1 MSPEKF
7 KKVVDLCNQISNIT
21 YENLTKIIRLEKT
34 GSATG
39 ARKLDDSDQNDI
51 DSWMGGG
58 TCFSM
63 TWHLYQAL
71 TDMGFKPR
79 LVMGHKRKERN
90 IHCALILPD
99 PDDSVVTPGQLFSTN
114 VTPTSMSSR
123 PCAGTGSPLSSLTPS
138 ASDSKAR
145 SCQQVNLLSRH
156 SPLSSLTPSASDSKA
171 RSCQQVNLL
180 SRHSPLS
187 SLVSSLSS
195 NSYLLDPGY
204 LIFDPLPMPLPQ
216 PFGTGEAFFP
226 LSPNCVRL
234 VRPTLESM
242 ELWTGGA
249 GAPMKL
255 RFEYPVEGVSVEEFK
270 HHWNESFYREMM
282 TYPVLNRLDRE
293 KGVQYYYQ
301 KGNLVVRSS
310 TGSQMTRIDPADRVQ
325 TLSDIFKLS
334 PTIIEKAL
342 NILEK
347 K

>member
-1 MSPEKF
+1 MTPENM
-7 KKVVDLCNQISNIT
+7 KKVVDLCNQVSNIT
-21 YENLTKIIRLEKT
+21 YENLTKIIRLEQT

-114 VTPTSMSSR
+114 VTPTSV
-123 PCAGTGSPLSSLTPS
+123 PGSPLSSL
-138 ASDSKAR
+138 
-145 SCQQVNLLSRH
+145 V
-156 SPLSSLTPSASDSKA
+156 SS
-171 RSCQQVNLL
+171 
-180 SRHSPLS
+180 LS

-301 KGNLVVRSS
+301 KGNLVVRNA
-310 TGSQMTRIDPADRVQ
+310 TGSKMTKIDPADRVQ

>member
-1 MSPEKF
+1 MTPENM

-21 YENLTKIIRLEKT
+21 YENLTKIIRLEQT

-63 TWHLYQAL
+63 TWHLYQTL

-99 PDDSVVTPGQLFSTN
+99 PDDSVVTPGHLFSTN

-123 PCAGTGSPLSSLTPS
+123 PCAGTGSPLSS
-138 ASDSKAR
+138 
-145 SCQQVNLLSRH
+145 
-156 SPLSSLTPSASDSKA
+156 
-171 RSCQQVNLL
+171 
-180 SRHSPLS
+180 
-187 SLVSSLSS
+187 

-204 LIFDPLPMPLPQ
+204 LIFDPLQMPLPQ

-293 KGVQYYYQ
+293 KGIQYYYQ

-310 TGSQMTRIDPADRVQ
+310 TGSKMTKIEPADRVQ

-334 PTIIEKAL
+334 PSIIEQAL
-342 NILEK
+342 QILEK
-347 K
+347 KH

>member
-1 MSPEKF
+1 MTPENM

-21 YENLTKIIRLEKT
+21 YENLTKIIRLEQT

-63 TWHLYQAL
+63 TWHLYQTL
-71 TDMGFKPR
+71 SDMGFKPR

-99 PDDSVVTPGQLFSTN
+99 PDAENN
-114 VTPTSMSSR
+114 VTP
-123 PCAGTGSPLSSLTPS
+123 LSSF
-138 ASDSKAR
+138 
-145 SCQQVNLLSRH
+145 VSR
-156 SPLSSLTPSASDSKA
+156 
-171 RSCQQVNLL
+171 
-180 SRHSPLS
+180 
-187 SLVSSLSS
+187 LSS
-195 NSYLLDPGY
+195 NNLSKSATAGDLIAQTSSPNHQSLTTEYLLDPGY
-204 LIFDPLPMPLPQ
+204 LIFDPLSMPLPR

-226 LSPNCVRL
+226 LAPNCVRL
-234 VRPTLESM
+234 VRPTMDSM

-293 KGVQYYYQ
+293 KGIQYYYQ
-301 KGNLVVRSS
+301 KGNLVVRNA
-310 TGSQMTRIDPADRVQ
+310 TGSQMTKIAPADRVQ

-334 PTIIEKAL
+334 PDIIERAL
-342 NILEK
+342 RILEK

>member
-1 MSPEKF
+1 MTPENM

-21 YENLTKIIRLEKT
+21 YENLTKIIRLEQT

-63 TWHLYQAL
+63 TWHLYQTL

-99 PDDSVVTPGQLFSTN
+99 PDQLGVRNSGFGIN
-114 VTPTSMSSR
+114 SSFLN
-123 PCAGTGSPLSSLTPS
+123 P
-138 ASDSKAR
+138 
-145 SCQQVNLLSRH
+145 
-156 SPLSSLTPSASDSKA
+156 
-171 RSCQQVNLL
+171 
-180 SRHSPLS
+180 
-187 SLVSSLSS
+187 
-195 NSYLLDPGY
+195 NSEFLLDPGY
-204 LIFDPLPMPLPQ
+204 LIFDPLQMPLPQ

-293 KGVQYYYQ
+293 KGIQYYYQ
-301 KGNLVVRSS
+301 KGNLVVRNA
-310 TGSQMTRIDPADRVQ
+310 TGSKMTKIEPADRVQ

-334 PTIIEKAL
+334 PAIIEQAL
-342 NILEK
+342 RILEK
-347 K
+347 KQI

>member
-1 MSPEKF
+1 MSPENM

-21 YENLTKIIRLEKT
+21 YENLTKIIRLEQT

-114 VTPTSMSSR
+114 VTPTSV
-123 PCAGTGSPLSSLTPS
+123 PG
-138 ASDSKAR
+138 
-145 SCQQVNLLSRH
+145 
-156 SPLSSLTPSASDSKA
+156 
-171 RSCQQVNLL
+171 
-180 SRHSPLS
+180 SPLS

-195 NSYLLDPGY
+195 NSFLLDPGY

-334 PTIIEKAL
+334 PSIIEKAL

>member
-21 YENLTKIIRLEKT
+21 YENFTKIIRLEQT

-114 VTPTSMSSR
+114 VTPTSV
-123 PCAGTGSPLSSLTPS
+123 PG
-138 ASDSKAR
+138 
-145 SCQQVNLLSRH
+145 
-156 SPLSSLTPSASDSKA
+156 
-171 RSCQQVNLL
+171 
-180 SRHSPLS
+180 SPLS
-187 SLVSSLSS
+187 SLVSRLSS

-301 KGNLVVRSS
+301 KGNLVVRNA
-310 TGSQMTRIDPADRVQ
+310 TGSKMTKIDPADRVQ

>member
-1 MSPEKF
+1 MTPENM

-21 YENLTKIIRLEKT
+21 YENLTKIIRLEQT

-63 TWHLYQAL
+63 TWHMYQAL

-99 PDDSVVTPGQLFSTN
+99 PDPS
-114 VTPTSMSSR
+114 
-123 PCAGTGSPLSSLTPS
+123 TPS
-138 ASDSKAR
+138 LR
-145 SCQQVNLLSRH
+145 LSAQDDTALH
-156 SPLSSLTPSASDSKA
+156 A
-171 RSCQQVNLL
+171 
-180 SRHSPLS
+180 PLS
-187 SLVSSLSS
+187 SLVSPFSFDALYPKATIGSDLIAHT
-195 NSYLLDPGY
+195 SYLLDPGY
-204 LIFDPLPMPLPQ
+204 LIFDPLQMPLPQ
-216 PFGTGEAFFP
+216 PFGAGEAFFP

-293 KGVQYYYQ
+293 KGIQYYYQ

-310 TGSQMTRIDPADRVQ
+310 TGSKMTKIEPADRVQ

-334 PTIIEKAL
+334 PSIIEQAL
-342 NILEK
+342 QILEK
-347 K
+347 KH

>member
-1 MSPEKF
+1 MSPENM

-21 YENLTKIIRLEKT
+21 YENLTKIIRLEQT

-63 TWHLYQAL
+63 TWHLYQTL

-99 PDDSVVTPGQLFSTN
+99 PDE
-114 VTPTSMSSR
+114 
-123 PCAGTGSPLSSLTPS
+123 
-138 ASDSKAR
+138 
-145 SCQQVNLLSRH
+145 

-195 NSYLLDPGY
+195 NTSYPKATEGSDLIAHTSYLLDPGY

-334 PTIIEKAL
+334 PSIIEQAL
-342 NILEK
+342 QILEK
-347 K
+347 KH

>member
-1 MSPEKF
+1 MTPENM

-21 YENLTKIIRLEKT
+21 YENLTKIIRLEQT

-63 TWHLYQAL
+63 TWHMYQAL

-114 VTPTSMSSR
+114 VTPTSV
-123 PCAGTGSPLSSLTPS
+123 PG
-138 ASDSKAR
+138 
-145 SCQQVNLLSRH
+145 
-156 SPLSSLTPSASDSKA
+156 
-171 RSCQQVNLL
+171 
-180 SRHSPLS
+180 SPLS

-204 LIFDPLPMPLPQ
+204 LIFDPLQMPLPQ
-216 PFGTGEAFFP
+216 PLGTGEAFFP

-293 KGVQYYYQ
+293 KGIQYYYQ

-310 TGSQMTRIDPADRVQ
+310 TGSKMTKIEPADRVQ

-334 PTIIEKAL
+334 PSIIEQAL
-342 NILEK
+342 QILEK
-347 K
+347 KH

>member
-1 MSPEKF
+1 M

-21 YENLTKIIRLEKT
+21 YENLTKIIRLEQT

-63 TWHLYQAL
+63 TWHLYQTL

-99 PDDSVVTPGQLFSTN
+99 PDDSVVTPGHLFSTN

-123 PCAGTGSPLSSLTPS
+123 PCAGTG
-138 ASDSKAR
+138 
-145 SCQQVNLLSRH
+145 
-156 SPLSSLTPSASDSKA
+156 
-171 RSCQQVNLL
+171 
-180 SRHSPLS
+180 SPLS

-204 LIFDPLPMPLPQ
+204 LIFDPLQMPLPQ

-255 RFEYPVEGVSVEEFK
+255 RFEYPVEGVS
-270 HHWNESFYREMM
+270 WNESFYREMM

-293 KGVQYYYQ
+293 KGIQYYYQ

-310 TGSQMTRIDPADRVQ
+310 TGSKMTKIEPADRVQ

-334 PTIIEKAL
+334 PSIIEQAL
-342 NILEK
+342 QILEK
-347 K
+347 KH

>member
-1 MSPEKF
+1 M

-21 YENLTKIIRLEKT
+21 YENLTKIIRLEQT

-63 TWHLYQAL
+63 TWHMYQAL

-99 PDDSVVTPGQLFSTN
+99 PDPS
-114 VTPTSMSSR
+114 
-123 PCAGTGSPLSSLTPS
+123 TPS
-138 ASDSKAR
+138 LR
-145 SCQQVNLLSRH
+145 LSAQDDTALH
-156 SPLSSLTPSASDSKA
+156 A
-171 RSCQQVNLL
+171 
-180 SRHSPLS
+180 PLS

-204 LIFDPLPMPLPQ
+204 LIFDPLQMPLPQ

-255 RFEYPVEGVSVEEFK
+255 RFEYPVEGVAVEEFK

-293 KGVQYYYQ
+293 KGIQYYYQ

-310 TGSQMTRIDPADRVQ
+310 TGSQMKRIEPADRVQ

-334 PTIIEKAL
+334 PSIIEQAL
-342 NILEK
+342 QILEK
-347 K
+347 KH

>member
-1 MSPEKF
+1 MTPENM
-7 KKVVDLCNQISNIT
+7 KKVVDLCNQVSNIT
-21 YENLTKIIRLEKT
+21 YENLTKIIRLEQT

-63 TWHLYQAL
+63 TWHMYQAL

-99 PDDSVVTPGQLFSTN
+99 PDTTLFAQ
-114 VTPTSMSSR
+114 P
-123 PCAGTGSPLSSLTPS
+123 
-138 ASDSKAR
+138 
-145 SCQQVNLLSRH
+145 
-156 SPLSSLTPSASDSKA
+156 
-171 RSCQQVNLL
+171 
-180 SRHSPLS
+180 
-187 SLVSSLSS
+187 
-195 NSYLLDPGY
+195 SYLLDPGY
-204 LIFDPLPMPLPQ
+204 LIFDPLLMPLPQ

-255 RFEYPVEGVSVEEFK
+255 RFEYPVEGVSVDEFK

-293 KGVQYYYQ
+293 KGIQYYYQ
-301 KGNLVVRSS
+301 KGNLVVRNA
-310 TGSQMTRIDPADRVQ
+310 TGSKMTKIDPADRVQ

-334 PTIIEKAL
+334 PDIIEQAL
-342 NILEK
+342 TILEK
-347 K
+347 KH

>member
-1 MSPEKF
+1 MSPENM

-21 YENLTKIIRLEKT
+21 YENLTKIIRLEQT

-63 TWHLYQAL
+63 TWHLYQTL

-99 PDDSVVTPGQLFSTN
+99 PDE
-114 VTPTSMSSR
+114 
-123 PCAGTGSPLSSLTPS
+123 
-138 ASDSKAR
+138 
-145 SCQQVNLLSRH
+145 

-195 NSYLLDPGY
+195 NTSYPKATEGSDLIAHSSYLLDPGY

-334 PTIIEKAL
+334 PSIIEQAL
-342 NILEK
+342 QILEK
-347 K
+347 KH

>member
-1 MSPEKF
+1 MTPENM
-7 KKVVDLCNQISNIT
+7 KKVVDLCNQISNVT
-21 YENLTKIIRLEKT
+21 YENLTKIIRLEQT

-99 PDDSVVTPGQLFSTN
+99 PDDSVVFPDA
-114 VTPTSMSSR
+114 MSSR
-123 PCAGTGSPLSSLTPS
+123 PCAGTGSPLSSL
-138 ASDSKAR
+138 AS
-145 SCQQVNLLSRH
+145 H
-156 SPLSSLTPSASDSKA
+156 
-171 RSCQQVNLL
+171 
-180 SRHSPLS
+180 
-187 SLVSSLSS
+187 LSS

-204 LIFDPLPMPLPQ
+204 LIFEPLQMPLPQ

-270 HHWNESFYREMM
+270 LHWNESFYREMM

-310 TGSQMTRIDPADRVQ
+310 SGSQMTRIDPADRVQ
-325 TLSDIFKLS
+325 KLSDIFKLS
-334 PTIIEKAL
+334 PAIIEQAL
-342 NILEK
+342 QILEK
-347 K
+347 KH

>member
-1 MSPEKF
+1 MTPENM

-21 YENLTKIIRLEKT
+21 YENLTKIIRLEQT

-63 TWHLYQAL
+63 TWHMYQAL

-114 VTPTSMSSR
+114 VTPTSV
-123 PCAGTGSPLSSLTPS
+123 PG
-138 ASDSKAR
+138 
-145 SCQQVNLLSRH
+145 
-156 SPLSSLTPSASDSKA
+156 
-171 RSCQQVNLL
+171 
-180 SRHSPLS
+180 SPLS

-204 LIFDPLPMPLPQ
+204 LIFDPLQMPLPQ

-293 KGVQYYYQ
+293 KGIQYYYQ
-301 KGNLVVRSS
+301 KGNLVVRNA
-310 TGSQMTRIDPADRVQ
+310 TGSKMTKIEPADRVQ

-334 PTIIEKAL
+334 PSIIEQAL
-342 NILEK
+342 QILEK
-347 K
+347 KH

>member
-1 MSPEKF
+1 MSPENM

-21 YENLTKIIRLEKT
+21 YENLTKIIRLEQT

-63 TWHLYQAL
+63 TWHLYQVL

-114 VTPTSMSSR
+114 VTPTSV
-123 PCAGTGSPLSSLTPS
+123 PG
-138 ASDSKAR
+138 
-145 SCQQVNLLSRH
+145 
-156 SPLSSLTPSASDSKA
+156 
-171 RSCQQVNLL
+171 
-180 SRHSPLS
+180 SPLS

-204 LIFDPLPMPLPQ
+204 LIFDPLQMPLPQ

-293 KGVQYYYQ
+293 KGIQYYYQ

-310 TGSQMTRIDPADRVQ
+310 TGSQMKRIEPADRVQ

-334 PTIIEKAL
+334 PAIIEQAL
-342 NILEK
+342 QILEK
-347 K
+347 KH

>member
-1 MSPEKF
+1 MTPENM

-21 YENLTKIIRLEKT
+21 YENLTKIIRLEQT

-63 TWHLYQAL
+63 TWHLYQTL

-99 PDDSVVTPGQLFSTN
+99 PDTEKN
-114 VTPTSMSSR
+114 VTLEAQSADR
-123 PCAGTGSPLSSLTPS
+123 AQRRFSLDS
-138 ASDSKAR
+138 IASLQNDNFPA
-145 SCQQVNLLSRH
+145 
-156 SPLSSLTPSASDSKA
+156 TTE
-171 RSCQQVNLL
+171 
-180 SRHSPLS
+180 
-187 SLVSSLSS
+187 
-195 NSYLLDPGY
+195 YLLDPGY

-226 LSPNCVRL
+226 LAPNCVRL
-234 VRPTLESM
+234 MRPTLESM

-255 RFEYPVEGVSVEEFK
+255 RFEYPVEGVTVEEFK
-270 HHWNESFYREMM
+270 QHWNESFYREMM

-301 KGNLVVRSS
+301 KGNLVVRNA
-310 TGSQMTRIDPADRVQ
+310 TGSQMTKIAPTDRVQ
-325 TLSDIFKLS
+325 TLSDIFQLS
-334 PTIIEKAL
+334 PDIIEKAL

-347 K
+347 RQ

>member
-1 MSPEKF
+1 MSPENM

-21 YENLTKIIRLEKT
+21 YENLTKIIRLEQT

-58 TCFSM
+58 TCFSR

-99 PDDSVVTPGQLFSTN
+99 PDE
-114 VTPTSMSSR
+114 
-123 PCAGTGSPLSSLTPS
+123 SPLSSLMPS

-156 SPLSSLTPSASDSKA
+156 SPLSSF
-171 RSCQQVNLL
+171 V
-180 SRHSPLS
+180 SR
-187 SLVSSLSS
+187 LSS
-195 NSYLLDPGY
+195 NTSYPKATEGSDLIAHSSYLLDPGY

-334 PTIIEKAL
+334 PSIIEQAL
-342 NILEK
+342 QILEK
-347 K
+347 KH

>member
-1 MSPEKF
+1 M

-21 YENLTKIIRLEKT
+21 YENLTKIIRLEQT

-63 TWHLYQAL
+63 TWHLYQTL

-99 PDDSVVTPGQLFSTN
+99 PDPS
-114 VTPTSMSSR
+114 
-123 PCAGTGSPLSSLTPS
+123 TPS
-138 ASDSKAR
+138 LRLSAQDDTPYPKATEGSDLIA
-145 SCQQVNLLSRH
+145 H
-156 SPLSSLTPSASDSKA
+156 T
-171 RSCQQVNLL
+171 
-180 SRHSPLS
+180 
-187 SLVSSLSS
+187 
-195 NSYLLDPGY
+195 SYLLDPGY

-226 LSPNCVRL
+226 LAPNCVRL

-301 KGNLVVRSS
+301 KGNLVVRNA
-310 TGSQMTRIDPADRVQ
+310 TGSQMTKIAPADRVQ

-334 PTIIEKAL
+334 PDIIEKAL

-347 K
+347 R

>member
-1 MSPEKF
+1 MTPENM

-21 YENLTKIIRLEKT
+21 YENLTKIIRLEQT

-63 TWHLYQAL
+63 TWHLYQTL

-123 PCAGTGSPLSSLTPS
+123 PCAGTG
-138 ASDSKAR
+138 A
-145 SCQQVNLLSRH
+145 
-156 SPLSSLTPSASDSKA
+156 
-171 RSCQQVNLL
+171 
-180 SRHSPLS
+180 PLS

-204 LIFDPLPMPLPQ
+204 LIFDPLQMPLPQ

-293 KGVQYYYQ
+293 KGIQYYYQ

-310 TGSQMTRIDPADRVQ
+310 TGSKMTKIEPADRVQ

-334 PTIIEKAL
+334 PSIIEQAL
-342 NILEK
+342 QILEK
-347 K
+347 KH

>member
-1 MSPEKF
+1 MTPENM

-21 YENLTKIIRLEKT
+21 YENLTKIIRLEQT

-99 PDDSVVTPGQLFSTN
+99 PDTDTSSHFAST
-114 VTPTSMSSR
+114 
-123 PCAGTGSPLSSLTPS
+123 S
-138 ASDSKAR
+138 ASSVNWLSAHDKVPELSPVLSLSKQRAE
-145 SCQQVNLLSRH
+145 
-156 SPLSSLTPSASDSKA
+156 P
-171 RSCQQVNLL
+171 
-180 SRHSPLS
+180 
-187 SLVSSLSS
+187 SLVSRISS
-195 NSYLLDPGY
+195 ENLIAQSSYLLDPGY
-204 LIFDPLPMPLPQ
+204 LIFDPLLMPLPL

-255 RFEYPVEGVSVEEFK
+255 RFEYPVEGVSVDEFK

-301 KGNLVVRSS
+301 KGNLVVRNA
-310 TGSQMTRIDPADRVQ
+310 TGSQMKKIAPADRVK

-334 PTIIEKAL
+334 PAIIEQAL
-342 NILEK
+342 NILEHK
-347 K
+347 H

>member
-1 MSPEKF
+1 MTPENM
-7 KKVVDLCNQISNIT
+7 KKVVDLCNLISNIT
-21 YENLTKIIRLEKT
+21 YENLTKIIRLEQT

-63 TWHLYQAL
+63 TWHLYQTL

-99 PDDSVVTPGQLFSTN
+99 PDSNVTLEAHSADRAHNGSYRSLHSLQDDKSNLFSRS
-114 VTPTSMSSR
+114 VTPTSV
-123 PCAGTGSPLSSLTPS
+123 PGA
-138 ASDSKAR
+138 
-145 SCQQVNLLSRH
+145 
-156 SPLSSLTPSASDSKA
+156 
-171 RSCQQVNLL
+171 
-180 SRHSPLS
+180 PLS

-204 LIFDPLPMPLPQ
+204 LIFDPLQMPLPQ

-293 KGVQYYYQ
+293 KGIQYYYQ

-310 TGSQMTRIDPADRVQ
+310 TGSKMTKIEPADRVQ

-334 PTIIEKAL
+334 PSIIEQAL
-342 NILEK
+342 QILEK
-347 K
+347 KH

>member
-1 MSPEKF
+1 MTPENM

-21 YENLTKIIRLEKT
+21 YENLTKIIRLEQT

-63 TWHLYQAL
+63 TWHMYQTL

-99 PDDSVVTPGQLFSTN
+99 PDPS
-114 VTPTSMSSR
+114 
-123 PCAGTGSPLSSLTPS
+123 TPS
-138 ASDSKAR
+138 LR
-145 SCQQVNLLSRH
+145 LSAQDDTALH
-156 SPLSSLTPSASDSKA
+156 A
-171 RSCQQVNLL
+171 
-180 SRHSPLS
+180 PLS
-187 SLVSSLSS
+187 SLVSPLSFDALYPKATIGS
-195 NSYLLDPGY
+195 DLIAHTSYLLDPGY
-204 LIFDPLPMPLPQ
+204 LIFDPLQMPLPQ
-216 PFGTGEAFFP
+216 PFDTGEAFFP

-293 KGVQYYYQ
+293 KGIQYYYQ

-310 TGSQMTRIDPADRVQ
+310 TGSKMTKIEPADRVQ

-334 PTIIEKAL
+334 PSIIEQAL
-342 NILEK
+342 QILEK
-347 K
+347 KH

>member
-1 MSPEKF
+1 MTPENM

-21 YENLTKIIRLEKT
+21 YENLTKIIRLEQT

-63 TWHLYQAL
+63 TWHLYQTL

-99 PDDSVVTPGQLFSTN
+99 PDSNVTLEAHSADRAHNGSYRSLHSLQDDKSNLFSRSVTPASVL
-114 VTPTSMSSR
+114 
-123 PCAGTGSPLSSLTPS
+123 GSP
-138 ASDSKAR
+138 
-145 SCQQVNLLSRH
+145 
-156 SPLSSLTPSASDSKA
+156 
-171 RSCQQVNLL
+171 
-180 SRHSPLS
+180 
-187 SLVSSLSS
+187 LSS

-204 LIFDPLPMPLPQ
+204 LIFDPLQMPLPQ
-216 PFGTGEAFFP
+216 PFGTSEAFFP

-293 KGVQYYYQ
+293 KGIQYYYQ

-310 TGSQMTRIDPADRVQ
+310 TGSQMKRIEPADRVQ

-334 PTIIEKAL
+334 PSIIEQAL
-342 NILEK
+342 QILEK
-347 K
+347 KH

>member
-1 MSPEKF
+1 MTPENM

-21 YENLTKIIRLEKT
+21 YENLTKIIRLEQT

-114 VTPTSMSSR
+114 VTPTSV
-123 PCAGTGSPLSSLTPS
+123 PG
-138 ASDSKAR
+138 
-145 SCQQVNLLSRH
+145 
-156 SPLSSLTPSASDSKA
+156 
-171 RSCQQVNLL
+171 
-180 SRHSPLS
+180 SPLS

-204 LIFDPLPMPLPQ
+204 LIFDPLQMPLPQ
-216 PFGTGEAFFP
+216 PFDSGEAFFP

-293 KGVQYYYQ
+293 KGIQYYYQ

-310 TGSQMTRIDPADRVQ
+310 IGSKMTKIEPADRVQ

-334 PTIIEKAL
+334 PSIIEQAL
-342 NILEK
+342 QILEK
-347 K
+347 KH

>member
-1 MSPEKF
+1 
-7 KKVVDLCNQISNIT
+7 
-21 YENLTKIIRLEKT
+21 
-34 GSATG
+34 
-39 ARKLDDSDQNDI
+39 
-51 DSWMGGG
+51 
-58 TCFSM
+58 M

-99 PDDSVVTPGQLFSTN
+99 PDNSREPSV
-114 VTPTSMSSR
+114 MSD
-123 PCAGTGSPLSSLTPS
+123 AF
-138 ASDSKAR
+138 
-145 SCQQVNLLSRH
+145 NH
-156 SPLSSLTPSASDSKA
+156 
-171 RSCQQVNLL
+171 
-180 SRHSPLS
+180 LS
-187 SLVSSLSS
+187 SLVSRLSS
-195 NSYLLDPGY
+195 NTPYLKATEGSDLIAHTSHPTPHTPSYLLDPGY

-301 KGNLVVRSS
+301 KGNLVVRNA
-310 TGSQMTRIDPADRVQ
+310 TGSKMTKIDPADRVQ